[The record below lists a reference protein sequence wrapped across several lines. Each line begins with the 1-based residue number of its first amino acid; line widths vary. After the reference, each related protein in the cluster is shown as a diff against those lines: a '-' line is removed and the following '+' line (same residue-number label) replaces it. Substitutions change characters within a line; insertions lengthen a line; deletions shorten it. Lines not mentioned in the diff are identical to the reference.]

1 MFGPGIWRLGR
12 IADPFTEVQ
21 RLQREMNRLFSG
33 ATELYAHDFP
43 AVNVWRGQDGAV
55 VTAELPGID
64 PARLDISVAGDSL
77 TLTGIRELEPLK
89 EGENYHRQE
98 RTYGR
103 FTRTLQL
110 PFQVNAAKVEAK
122 YEKGV
127 LQITLPRVEEEK
139 PKKIAIKVA

>member
-1 MFGPGIWRLGR
+1 
-12 IADPFTEVQ
+12 
-21 RLQREMNRLFSG
+21 MNRLFSG

>member
-12 IADPFTEVQ
+12 IADPLTEVQ
-21 RLQREMNRLFSG
+21 RLQKEMNRLFSG

-43 AVNVWRGQDGAV
+43 AVNVWRGEDGAI

-64 PARLDISVAGDSL
+64 PAKLDISVVGDSL
-77 TLTGIRELEPLK
+77 TLTGVRELEALK
-89 EGENYHRQE
+89 EGESYHRQE

-103 FTRTLQL
+103 FARTLQL

-127 LQITLPRVEEEK
+127 LQITLPRVEAEK
-139 PKKIAIKVA
+139 PKKIAIKVE

>member
-43 AVNVWRGQDGAV
+43 AVNVWRGQEGAI

-64 PARLDISVAGDSL
+64 PARLDISVVGDSL

-127 LQITLPRVEEEK
+127 LQVTLPRVEEEK
-139 PKKIAIKVA
+139 PKKIAIKVE

>member
-33 ATELYAHDFP
+33 AAEIYAHDFP
-43 AVNVWRGQDGAV
+43 TVNVWRGEEGAIL
-55 VTAELPGID
+55 TAELPGID
-64 PARLDISVAGDSL
+64 PSKLDISVVGDSL
-77 TLTGIRELEPLK
+77 TLNGVRELETLK
-89 EGENYHRQE
+89 EGESYHRQE

-103 FTRTLQL
+103 FARTLQL
-110 PFQVNAAKVEAK
+110 PFQVDAAKVEAK

-127 LQITLPRVEEEK
+127 LQIVLPRIEAEK
-139 PKKIAIKVA
+139 PKKIEIKVE

>member
-12 IADPFTEVQ
+12 IADPLREMQ

-43 AVNVWRGQDGAV
+43 AVNVWRNEDGAI

-64 PARLDISVAGDSL
+64 PAKLDISVVGDSL
-77 TLTGIRELEPLK
+77 TLTGIREMEAIK
-89 EGENYHRQE
+89 EGESYHRQE
-98 RTYGR
+98 RTHGR
-103 FTRTLQL
+103 FARTLQL
-110 PFQVNAAKVEAK
+110 PFQMDAAKVEAK

-127 LQITLPRVEEEK
+127 LQITLPRVETEK
-139 PKKIAIKVA
+139 PKKIAIKVE

>member
-12 IADPFTEVQ
+12 IADPFAEVQ

-43 AVNVWRGQDGAV
+43 AVNVWRGENGAI

-64 PARLDISVAGDSL
+64 PAKLDISVVGDSL

-89 EGENYHRQE
+89 EGESYHRQE

-103 FTRTLQL
+103 FARTLQL
-110 PFQVNAAKVEAK
+110 PFQMDAAKVEAK
-122 YEKGV
+122 YEKGT
-127 LQITLPRVEEEK
+127 LQITLPRVEAEK
-139 PKKIAIKVA
+139 PKKISIKVE